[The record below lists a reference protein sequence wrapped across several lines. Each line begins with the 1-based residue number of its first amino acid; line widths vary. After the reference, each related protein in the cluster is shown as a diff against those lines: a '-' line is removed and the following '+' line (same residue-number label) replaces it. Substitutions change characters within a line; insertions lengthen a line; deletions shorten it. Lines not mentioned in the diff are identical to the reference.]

1 MSFRQPNGLTVPTL
15 RLKQSGIVLFIALIA
30 LVVMSLA
37 AVALIRSVD
46 TNTLIAGNLASK
58 QAATSSA
65 DIGVE
70 AAVSWLTATELANSA
85 KNVLTDPSHPFNI
98 TNAAKGYYSSSA
110 DPNLNLF
117 DDATWNFST
126 VAPVTDTSGNSV
138 RYIIQ
143 RMCRVR
149 DTAVSDGADCLF
161 SSAVEN
167 KDGQEIPL
175 PKDICSGSGCPKSGS
190 APVIRITARA
200 IGPKN
205 TVSYVQAFVY

>member
-1 MSFRQPNGLTVPTL
+1 MKSKQIFYSIPISP
-15 RLKQSGIVLFIALIA
+15 LKQKGLVLFIALIA

-46 TNTLIAGNLASK
+46 TNTLIAGNVSSK
-58 QAATSSA
+58 QAATAAA

-70 AAVSWLTATELANSA
+70 AAISWLTTTETANTS
-85 KNVLTDPSHPFNI
+85 KNVLTDSSHTFNN
-98 TNAAKGYYSSSA
+98 TNAAQGYYSNA
-110 DPNLNLF
+110 DPALNLF
-117 DDATWNFST
+117 ADATWTASS
-126 VAPVTDTSGNSV
+126 VAPITDTSGNSV

-143 RMCRVR
+143 RMCR
-149 DTAVSDGADCLF
+149 TANQPVQNSDCLF
-161 SSAVEN
+161 SSELEDKN
-167 KDGQEIPL
+167 GQDIPL
-175 PKDICSGSGCPKSGS
+175 PPKVCQGAGCPKSGQ